1 MFIKLTENDTA
12 LELYFNEDHIVKIV
26 PNSGG
31 EGSFIFLSPL
41 TSPSPEPHYV
51 LVHEHAD
58 EIFRMMGRMHR

>member
-31 EGSFIFLSPL
+31 EGSFIFLTPL
-41 TSPSPEPHYV
+41 TNPCPEPHYV